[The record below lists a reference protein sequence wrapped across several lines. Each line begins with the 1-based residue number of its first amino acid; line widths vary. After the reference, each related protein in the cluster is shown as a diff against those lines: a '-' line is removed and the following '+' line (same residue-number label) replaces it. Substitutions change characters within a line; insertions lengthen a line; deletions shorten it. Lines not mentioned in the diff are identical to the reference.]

1 MPQYDLHVLCPDCGG
16 FHGARVRVSLAE
28 TFDVRRVSDVY
39 HGKVPLEFQ
48 PSITEMRCS
57 ITHNS
62 VKLERADLMVL
73 VLRGRW
79 TLACSG
85 R

>member
-39 HGKVPLEFQ
+39 DGKVPLEFQ
-48 PSITEMRCS
+48 LSTAEMRCS
-57 ITHNS
+57 ITHNP
-62 VKLERADLMVL
+62 VDRERPDLMVL